1 MKKELE
7 TMKAKLMTK
16 LALAA
21 AVVALGLAAQAEQLY
36 WSAYDIGSSAANPLT
51 KAGQYIAYIFADAD
65 SGPDGAMI
73 FANDNGKNSRVTR
86 ETIKGLL
93 ASGDTDAL
101 TSIKGYAFRNATI
114 VKDGAD
120 ATYSSDK
127 GRLNSYNSTA
137 GTAYYESQ
145 AVGWIGDGG
154 YIDLF
159 AVVFDN
165 TSLDTASN
173 YMFIETSEEGTINTG
188 ATEKNIQTFH
198 FGSQENNKW
207 YQIGTVPEPT
217 SGILLALG
225 VAALALKRK
234 KAA

>member
-1 MKKELE
+1 
-7 TMKAKLMTK
+7 MKAKLMTK

-51 KAGQYIAYIFADAD
+51 KAGQYIAYIFADVD
-65 SGPDGAMI
+65 SGPHGAMI

-93 ASGDTDAL
+93 ASGDTGAL

-114 VKDGAD
+114 TEGGAN

-127 GRLNSYNSTA
+127 GRLNSYNSATS
-137 GTAYYESQ
+137 TAYYENQ
-145 AVGWIGDGG
+145 AVGWIGNGG

-159 AVVFDN
+159 AVVFDS
-165 TSLDTASN
+165 TSLDKASN

-188 ATEKNIQTFH
+188 ATEKNTQTFH
-198 FGSQENNKW
+198 FGSQENNSW
-207 YQIGTVPEPT
+207 YKIGTVPEPT
-217 SGILLALG
+217 SGVLLLVG

-234 KAA
+234 KSA